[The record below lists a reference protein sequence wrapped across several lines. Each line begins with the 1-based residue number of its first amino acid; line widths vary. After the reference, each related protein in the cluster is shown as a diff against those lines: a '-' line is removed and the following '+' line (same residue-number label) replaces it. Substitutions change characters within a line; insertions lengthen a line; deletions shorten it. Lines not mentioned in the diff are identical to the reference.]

1 MTHDI
6 ARGLRLSGLV
16 LLLSAAGATSLKAQD
31 PRDAMVQRAFN
42 EFDAS
47 RRMQLL
53 VGALN
58 PTLGPPRGAW
68 PVAVQLLAQT
78 LIEDKKD
85 SLAAVWLRWAV
96 RQAPDLQPDT
106 VQFLPTVVGA
116 LRAARAYVVLTKS
129 PQDSGAATT
138 WQWPAQESVATQG
151 SLRATA
157 PGLVPVKAEVRGVGP
172 IDVGRGIPLNPGS
185 YQIIASA
192 SGYDSLRATREV
204 LPGIMT
210 AVELHLRAT
219 IAQLITEQPAR
230 PTFQPA
236 EGQKKK
242 KGFPVLWVV
251 AGAGAAVAA
260 AVLLG
265 GGGGGP
271 TTKPGSITITFPNL
285 P

>member
-1 MTHDI
+1 
-6 ARGLRLSGLV
+6 L
-16 LLLSAAGATSLKAQD
+16 
-31 PRDAMVQRAFN
+31 VQRAFN
-42 EFDAS
+42 EFDPG
-47 RRMQLL
+47 RRAQIL
-53 VGALN
+53 VSALN

-68 PVAVQLLAQT
+68 TVAVQLLAQT
-78 LIEDKKD
+78 LIDDRKD

-96 RQAPDLQPDT
+96 RQASDLQPDT
-106 VQFLPTVVGA
+106 VQFLPSVVTA
-116 LRAARAYVVLTKS
+116 VRAARAFVVLTKS
-129 PQDSGAATT
+129 PQDSGAGTT
-138 WQWPAQESVATQG
+138 WQWPAQETGATQG
-151 SLRATA
+151 TLRATA
-157 PGLVPVKAEVRGVGP
+157 PGLVPVKAEVQGVGP

-210 AVELHLRAT
+210 TVELRLRASLAQV
-219 IAQLITEQPAR
+219 IAEQPAR

-236 EGQKKK
+236 EGQRKK
-242 KGFPVLWVV
+242 KGFPVVWVV

-265 GGGGGP
+265 GHGP
-271 TTKPGSITITFPNL
+271 TPPPKGGITITFPNL